1 MKFNKRLSLL
11 GYLRQQFGV
20 YDIHDPKSIRR
31 YYQELSRDTEGAAY
45 EADGISK
52 LCKVL
57 QSRAHVQVS
66 DNDLRRYD
74 QNIAKHSA
82 KINENRQQKD
92 HIVFKYFQLLAGFYT
107 EYYLDRIT
115 SNKEKFL
122 RDLNDFVAEQ
132 QEKHSSKVLYE
143 NFEED
148 DLNKLAFWMA
158 TGSGKTLIMHLNYY
172 QFLHYQPKMDQVPD
186 NFLLIT
192 PNAGLT
198 HQHAKELNMSGI
210 PNQYYLDSDSGSG
223 ADPETVKL
231 IEITKFVDDKT
242 GDGDSIEVSSFEGNN
257 LVFVD
262 EGHKG
267 SGTEGSQWMRR
278 RKEIAK
284 RGFTFEYSAT
294 FGQAMNKA
302 PAAVQNEYGKA
313 IVFDYSYPRFYDDGY
328 GKDYRILNLKKK
340 QTFEDEQQQVYLL
353 ANLLTFF
360 EQQYIYQQ
368 NPDAFYKTWNLR
380 EPLLTFIGHS
390 VQAGRTQSSWR
401 VDEERTVSDVQKLIL
416 FLHKV
421 LQDEEWAVNTIRQV
435 LNENSGVQRKDGSD
449 LFEDSFSVLRDSY
462 GEQSK
467 KLYQDLLK
475 KVFHLEAPAPL
486 KLTNLTSAEGEIGLR
501 AGNSDTF
508 FGVIN
513 IGEDSNFLSYIE
525 EELTELIVEEPNAF
539 EDSLFQKI
547 NTQHSDVNVLI
558 GSKKFI
564 EGWSSWRVSCMGLMN
579 IGKSEGPQIIQLFG
593 RGVRL
598 LGKDRSLKRS
608 SEMKNIQRPKHIE
621 HLETLQIFGMQANY
635 MEQFQKYLKE
645 EGIDTDRRVELNLDI
660 KVEDNLH
667 GKGLLVI
674 RPKIRDEFKDVQQL
688 VLEVDEAIVPK
699 IDLTSTVEEEVSEDR
714 VEEQALAVGGE
725 DRTYKP
731 TEFLPLLDSDRLYR
745 QAWYYRNQKG
755 YENLSFTEA
764 GIEQIIREKQY
775 ELYCDES
782 LFELSS
788 FDDVDRVEQIALII
802 IRKYIDAYYKKKQ
815 QEWEYQQLEYESFDS
830 DDKNIPHVSE
840 DTPGYQ
846 LRVKEKAVEELEKE
860 INALFED
867 PELFEKTVLKKKDG
881 KLPRIYFEKHLYLP
895 LLIEDQNDDK
905 IIESTPPGLNT
916 GEWKFINDIKEFFEN
931 QVDEEL
937 FDNHEVYVLRNQ
949 SRGHGI
955 GFLLEGERFF
965 PDFIVWVK
973 NEEEQHIC
981 FVDPKG
987 LQHQI
992 NVEGNNK
999 VQFSKDIKEY
1009 EKQLNNKSGR
1019 DNIFLHSFIIS
1030 QTDLE
1035 KVKKNNPDKTEN
1047 DLNEIGLFFPK
1058 EDNSHIDEIFREILS
1073 NETKVSY

>member
-1 MKFNKRLSLL
+1 MKLKKRLSLL
-11 GYLRQQFGV
+11 GYLRKQFGV
-20 YDIHDPKSIRR
+20 YNIHDPKSIQR
-31 YYQELSRDTEGAAY
+31 YYQELNRKTEGAAY
-45 EADGISK
+45 DADGIST

-57 QSRAHVQVS
+57 QSDGRVEIDDQK
-66 DNDLRRYD
+66 LREYD
-74 QNIAKHSA
+74 QNISAHTA

-115 SNKEKFL
+115 SDKESFL
-122 RDLNDFVAEQ
+122 DDLNAFVSEQ
-132 QEKHSSKVLYE
+132 EEKHRSKVQYT
-143 NFEED
+143 NFEAD

-172 QFLHYQPKMDQVPD
+172 QFLHYQPKMNQKPD

-192 PNAGLT
+192 PNSGLT
-198 HQHAKELNMSGI
+198 HQHAKELDMSGI

-231 IEITKFVDDKT
+231 IEITKFVDEKT

-257 LVFVD
+257 MVFVD

-278 RKEIAK
+278 RKAIAK
-284 RGFTFEYSAT
+284 EGFTFEYSAT
-294 FGQAMNKA
+294 FGQALNKA
-302 PAAVQNEYGKA
+302 SAGVQNEYGKA

-340 QTFEDEQQQVYLL
+340 QKFEDDQQQVYLL

-360 EQQYIYQQ
+360 EQQHVYQQ
-368 NPDAFYKTWNLR
+368 HPEAFYKTWNLR

-416 FLHKV
+416 FLNKV
-421 LQDEEWAVNTIRQV
+421 LQDDDWSIHNIQRV
-435 LNENSGVQRKDGSD
+435 LNGDSGVKRENGSD
-449 LFEDSFSVLRDSY
+449 LFEDSFSVLRNTYKDQP
-462 GEQSK
+462 EQ
-467 KLYQDLLK
+467 LYSDLLD
-475 KVFHLEAPAPL
+475 KVFHLQAPAPL

-501 AGNSDTF
+501 AGNSDNF

-525 EELTELIVEEPNAF
+525 EELTELTVEEPNAF

-608 SEMKNIQRPKHIE
+608 SEMNIQRPPHIE
-621 HLETLQIFGMQANY
+621 HLETLQIFGMNADY
-635 MEQFQKYLKE
+635 MKRFQKFLKE
-645 EGIDTDRRVELNLDI
+645 EGIDTDRRIELNLDI
-660 KVEDNLH
+660 KVEDNLD

-674 RPKIRDEFKDVQQL
+674 RPKIRDDFKEVEQL
-688 VLEVDEAIVPK
+688 ILEVSDDLTPK
-699 IDLTSTVEEEVSEDR
+699 IDLTSTVEEEASDDR
-714 VEEQALAVGGE
+714 VEDQAVAVNSAE
-725 DRTYKP
+725 KKYIP
-731 TEFLPLLDSDRLYR
+731 TKLLPLLDTDNLYR
-745 QAWYYRNQKG
+745 EAWYYRNQKG
-755 YENLSFTEA
+755 YENLSFTESDIKDILQ
-764 GIEQIIREKQY
+764 GEQY
-775 ELYCDES
+775 ELYCENSIFDVS
-782 LFELSS
+782 TFE
-788 FDDVDRVEQIALII
+788 DVQKVEQVALII
-802 IRKYIDAYYKKKQ
+802 VRKYIDTFYKKKQ
-815 QEWEYQQLEYESFDS
+815 QEWEYQQLEYESLDS
-830 DDKNIPHVSE
+830 EDNNIPRVDE

-846 LRVKEKAVEELEKE
+846 LRVKEGAVEELEKE
-860 INALFED
+860 IKALFED
-867 PELFEKTVLKKKDG
+867 QELFEKTVTEKKDG

-895 LLIEDQNDDK
+895 LLIEDRREDK
-905 IIESTPPGLNT
+905 IIESTPPGLNV
-916 GEWKFINDIKEFFEN
+916 GEWKFIRDLKEFFSKPEAN
-931 QVDEEL
+931 EL
-937 FDNHEVYVLRNQ
+937 IGNHDVYVLRNQ

-973 NEEEQHIC
+973 NDDEQHIC
-981 FVDPKG
+981 FIDPHG
-987 LQHQI
+987 LQHEI
-992 NVEGNNK
+992 NVHENNK

-1009 EKQLNNKSGR
+1009 EKQLNEKSGR
-1019 DNIFLHSFIIS
+1019 NNIFLHSFIIS
-1030 QTDLE
+1030 ETDFDEVKRLN
-1035 KVKKNNPDKTEN
+1035 KVETKADCHE
-1047 DLNEIGLFFPK
+1047 LGLYFRE
-1058 EDNSHIDEIFREILS
+1058 EDDSHIDEIFREVLLK
-1073 NETKVSY
+1073 ETEVSY